1 MSTRSL
7 ILSCV
12 LWPFLGGCPSHQAAP
27 DSAQKSK
34 KTDTF
39 AMIKVKDGVSLVYS
53 FFDSRAELRHV
64 DQIKQVE
71 NTARADVMVTDEK
84 RKLPGDLVFV
94 ADLRKKKKDRT
105 FRVWVENK
113 SSWFDRMMPQKS
125 MLDGAQQVA
134 VSKEAKRA
142 KKKKKRR
149 PRRVRRP
156 RKPKPDPARA
166 AQPKAPARQVNV
178 ILFSTQ
184 WCPAC
189 KKARAYFTQRRIPFR
204 EMDVQKDPQAAQLY
218 MRVVKSARLK
228 PGLVPVI
235 VVNGR
240 VFGGF
245 SPPHIEAA
253 LKAGPPRR

>member
-1 MSTRSL
+1 MCNRPII
-7 ILSCV
+7 ILGV
-12 LWPFLGGCPSHQAAP
+12 LGCFVSACPSQPQAP
-27 DSAQKSK
+27 DATQKTK

-39 AMIKVKDGVSLVYS
+39 AMIKVKVGGSLVYS

-64 DQIKQVE
+64 DKIKQVE
-71 NTARADVMVTDEK
+71 NTALADVMVLDEK

-94 ADLRKKKKDRT
+94 ADLRKKRKDNT
-105 FRVWVENK
+105 FRVWVENR

-125 MLDGAQQVA
+125 MLDGAQRVA
-134 VSKEAKRA
+134 VSKEAKKA
-142 KKKKKRR
+142 KKKKRR
-149 PRRVRRP
+149 PRKVRRP
-156 RKPKPDPARA
+156 RKPKPVPGKTATA
-166 AQPKAPARQVNV
+166 KTQARQVNV

-218 MRVVKSARLK
+218 MRVVKSAQLK